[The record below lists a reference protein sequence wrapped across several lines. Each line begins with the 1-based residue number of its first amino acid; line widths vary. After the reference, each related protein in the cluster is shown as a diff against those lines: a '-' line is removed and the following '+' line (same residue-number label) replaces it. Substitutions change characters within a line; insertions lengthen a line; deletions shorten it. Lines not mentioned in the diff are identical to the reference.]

1 MRILRVEEEKI
12 VFTNGDTITFS
23 HEQDCCDCNYADFSI
38 LNPNV
43 INYDFDFSYP
53 LEFESIE
60 ELGFKFGSDG
70 RWIFIPCYSEQN
82 GYYTSEIDIY
92 YTHNEITYKVLSFD
106 SQLIVD

>member
-1 MRILRVEEEKI
+1 MKILRVEEERI
-12 VFTNGDTITFS
+12 IFDNGDTITFS
-23 HEQDCCDCNYADFSI
+23 HEQDCCEWNYADFSI
-38 LNPNV
+38 LTPNV

-53 LEFESIE
+53 LQFEKID
-60 ELGFKFGSDG
+60 ELGFKFGSNG

-92 YTHNEITYKVLSFD
+92 YTHNERTYKVLSFD